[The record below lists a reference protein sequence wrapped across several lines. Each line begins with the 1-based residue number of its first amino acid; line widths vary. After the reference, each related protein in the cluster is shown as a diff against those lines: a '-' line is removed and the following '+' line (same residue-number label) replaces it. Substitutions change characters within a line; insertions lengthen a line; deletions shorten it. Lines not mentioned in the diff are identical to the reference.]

1 MSVSRT
7 YLIGTYLAARV
18 FVSLFALATL
28 WQFWAEFAVG
38 PWSFTAYLVVLTALP
53 GVELVVLPPL
63 SALAERTRSVRG
75 W

>member
-1 MSVSRT
+1 MSVPRA
-7 YLIGTYLAARV
+7 YLVGTYFAVRV
-18 FVSLFALATL
+18 FVSLFALATV

-38 PWSFTAYLVVLTALP
+38 PWSLTAYLVVLAALP

-63 SALAERTRSVRG
+63 SALTERTRSVRG